1 MPPSHSENK
10 RNPERTSAGLGRRFK
25 SVASAVALRLADPLV
40 GGGFL
45 SALEESKRVQ
55 WLTPD
60 ELRARGERRLA
71 ALLQHAAENVPFYR
85 DHYRRQGL
93 TPDELRTTENLQALP
108 VMTKSDF
115 HRYRRSHFLAENVPA
130 HRRLERS
137 TSGSTGEPFR
147 FTLDRQATPLI
158 FASHLFYDS
167 WFDLNPLD
175 RYIRI
180 VSPPAPSSP
189 PDPGAPWPVRLRLMI
204 REQLQSQYERLMK
217 EKVSVWEVGRSRGEH
232 VWHRIA
238 AFRPDYL
245 MGYTSALAAVADDLL
260 RADLRLSVPLRA
272 VVTIAETLSPDRRR
286 VIEEYFR
293 APIINRYGL
302 REFGA
307 WSGQTCSLSGEQFH
321 VNTELVVAEILHQ
334 DGSPARPG
342 ETGRVVMTDLFN
354 YAMPLI
360 RYDTGDLA
368 VAGSAGCA
376 CGRGFPLFGPIQG
389 RSQECLSTPSGRLIS
404 PVVLGQYLF
413 VHKDNL
419 DAVSHYQLVQQDRR
433 RACLKV
439 VPSPGW
445 NRQRR
450 EQLERD
456 LSELLG
462 SEIEVTIETVSEIP
476 HQRSGKRPIIKVNQ
490 PLEERR

>member
-1 MPPSHSENK
+1 M
-10 RNPERTSAGLGRRFK
+10 
-25 SVASAVALRLADPLV
+25 LR
-40 GGGFL
+40 
-45 SALEESKRVQ
+45 
-55 WLTPD
+55 
-60 ELRARGERRLA
+60 
-71 ALLQHAAENVPFYR
+71 HAAENVPFYR

-93 TPDELRTTENLQALP
+93 APDELRTTEGLQALP
-108 VMTKSDF
+108 VMTKSD
-115 HRYRRSHFLAENVPA
+115 YRRHPRSHFLAENVPP
-130 HRRLERS
+130 HRGLERS
-137 TSGSTGEPFR
+137 TSGSTGVPFR
-147 FTLDRQATPLI
+147 FTLDRQAMPLI

-167 WFDLNPLD
+167 WFDLDPLD

-189 PDPGAPWPVRLRLMI
+189 LDPGTPWPVRLRLMI

-232 VWHRIA
+232 VWRRIA

-245 MGYTSALAAVADDLL
+245 MGYTSALATVADDLL

-307 WSGQTCSLSGEQFH
+307 WSGQTCSLSGEQIH

-439 VPSPGW
+439 VTAPGW

-462 SEIEVTIETVSEIP
+462 SEMEVTIETVSEIP
-476 HQRSGKRPIIKVNQ
+476 HERSGKRPIIKVNQ
-490 PLEERR
+490 LTS

>member
-1 MPPSHSENK
+1 M
-10 RNPERTSAGLGRRFK
+10 
-25 SVASAVALRLADPLV
+25 
-40 GGGFL
+40 
-45 SALEESKRVQ
+45 
-55 WLTPD
+55 
-60 ELRARGERRLA
+60 
-71 ALLQHAAENVPFYR
+71 
-85 DHYRRQGL
+85 
-93 TPDELRTTENLQALP
+93 
-108 VMTKSDF
+108 
-115 HRYRRSHFLAENVPA
+115 
-130 HRRLERS
+130 
-137 TSGSTGEPFR
+137 
-147 FTLDRQATPLI
+147 
-158 FASHLFYDS
+158 
-167 WFDLNPLD
+167 
-175 RYIRI
+175 
-180 VSPPAPSSP
+180 
-189 PDPGAPWPVRLRLMI
+189 
-204 REQLQSQYERLMK
+204 
-217 EKVSVWEVGRSRGEH
+217 WEVGRSRGEH

-462 SEIEVTIETVSEIP
+462 SEMEVTIETVSEIP
-476 HQRSGKRPIIKVNQ
+476 HERSGKRPIIKVNQ

>member
-1 MPPSHSENK
+1 MPPSPNENK
-10 RNPERTSAGLGRRFK
+10 TNPEPASPGLGRRIK
-25 SVASAVALRLADPLV
+25 SVASAAALRLAGPLV

-60 ELRARGERRLA
+60 ELRARGETRLA
-71 ALLQHAAENVPFYR
+71 ALLRHAAENVPFYR
-85 DHYRRQGL
+85 DHYRRQGWA
-93 TPDELRTTENLQALP
+93 PDELRTTENLQALP
-108 VMTKSDF
+108 VMTKSD
-115 HRYRRSHFLAENVPA
+115 YRRHPRSHFLAENVPP
-130 HRRLERS
+130 HRGLERS

-167 WFDLNPLD
+167 WFGLGPLD

-189 PDPGAPWPVRLRLMI
+189 PHPGAPWPVRLRRTI
-204 REQLQSQYERLMK
+204 REQLQSQYERWIK

-232 VWHRIA
+232 VWRRIA

-245 MGYTSALAAVADDLL
+245 MGYTSALATVADDLL
-260 RADLRLSVPLRA
+260 KADLRLSIPLRA
-272 VVTIAETLSPDRRR
+272 VVSIAETLSPDRRR

-293 APIINRYGL
+293 APIIDRYGL
-302 REFGA
+302 RELGA
-307 WSGQTCSLSGEQFH
+307 WSGQACSLSGEQFH
-321 VNTELVVAEILHQ
+321 VNTELVVCEIVRE
-334 DGSPARPG
+334 DGSPAQPG

-354 YAMPLI
+354 YVMPLI

-389 RSQECLSTPSGRLIS
+389 RSQECLSTPSGKLIS
-404 PVVLGQYLF
+404 PVILGQYLF

-419 DAVSHYQLVQQDRR
+419 DAVSHYQLVRQDRT
-433 RACLKV
+433 RACFTV
-439 VPSPGW
+439 VPAPGW
-445 NRQRR
+445 SRQRR
-450 EQLERD
+450 EQLQRD
-456 LSELLG
+456 LNELLG
-462 SEIEVTIETVSEIP
+462 SEMDVTIETVSEIP
-476 HQRSGKRPIIKVNQ
+476 REPSGKRPIIKVNQ
-490 PLEERR
+490 LTT